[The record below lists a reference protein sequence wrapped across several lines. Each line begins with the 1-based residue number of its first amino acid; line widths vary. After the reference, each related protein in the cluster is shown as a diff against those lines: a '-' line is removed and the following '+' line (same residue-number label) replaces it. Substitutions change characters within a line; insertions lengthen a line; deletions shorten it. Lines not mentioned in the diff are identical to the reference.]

1 MGLVGAT
8 TLGLANTV
16 VSTGSAH
23 AAQQLVQACLL
34 GWASLELLLWLRN
47 RGGNTAPDLTFA
59 LVVAS
64 VAAGCNLAFRAA
76 HEAGS
81 SIGGGLIITLVGVA
95 VLVVGVALR
104 TWAILTLGRLFKF
117 VVVIQDGHH
126 VVDHGPYRFVRH
138 PSYTGGLL
146 ALAGAGIGLGNWI
159 SVLAAVG
166 LPLLA
171 ILIRIAVEE
180 ARLTRDLGDGYRSYA
195 SHTKRLV
202 PGIW

>member
-1 MGLVGAT
+1 M
-8 TLGLANTV
+8 NTH
-16 VSTGSAH
+16 T
-23 AAQQLVQACLL
+23 AQQVVQACLL
-34 GWASLELLLWLRN
+34 GWAALEMLLWLRN

-64 VAAGCNLAFRAA
+64 VALGFNLAFRAA
-76 HEAGS
+76 HDAGTA
-81 SIGGGLIITLVGVA
+81 IGGGLTVTIAGATVLILGVT
-95 VLVVGVALR
+95 LR

-126 VVDHGPYRFVRH
+126 VVDSGPYRFVRH

-146 ALAGAGIGLGNWI
+146 ALVGAGIGLGNWM
-159 SVLAAVG
+159 SLLAAAGV
-166 LPLLA
+166 PLLA

-180 ARLTRDLGDGYRSYA
+180 ARLTRALGDDYRSYA
-195 SHTKRLV
+195 NHTKRLV